1 MVQSSGKLEKRKS
14 ICDSMRK
21 RDQEDLT
28 FGIRSVI
35 EAIKQGKTINKILL
49 QKGLT
54 GELVKELLILVNKE
68 KIIVQK
74 VPIQKLNH
82 MVKKNH
88 QGVIA
93 MISPVVY
100 HQIDWLVQ
108 EIYEK
113 GEDPF
118 ILILDRV
125 KDVRNFGAIARTA
138 ECFGVHAIVIPS
150 KDSALITNDAVKT
163 SAGALFKIP
172 VCKVSS
178 LTDAVDFL
186 IGSGLKVFACTEKS
200 ETLINKVKSSGPKAL
215 IMGSE
220 EDGVDHKLL
229 KMTDVNFKIPMT
241 GGIAS
246 LNVSVACG
254 IAIHKLISK

>member
-1 MVQSSGKLEKRKS
+1 MIKT
-14 ICDSMRK
+14 IT
-21 RDQEDLT
+21 EDLT

-54 GELVKELLILVNKE
+54 GELIKELLVLVHREN
-68 KIIVQK
+68 IVVQK
-74 VPIQKLNH
+74 VPVQKLNH

-93 MISPVVY
+93 MISPVAY

-108 EIYEK
+108 QVYEN

-150 KDSALITNDAVKT
+150 KNSALITNDAVKT

-172 VCKVSS
+172 VCKVTS
-178 LTDAVDFL
+178 LTAAVDFL
-186 IGSGLKVFACTEKS
+186 KGCGLKIFSCTEKS
-200 ETLINKVKSSGPKAL
+200 DTLINKVETNGPKAL

-220 EDGVDHKLL
+220 EDGVESNLIKAS
-229 KMTDVNFKIPMT
+229 DVNFKIPMS
-241 GGIAS
+241 GSIAS

-254 IAIHKLISK
+254 IAIHHLTSK

>member
-1 MVQSSGKLEKRKS
+1 MNKT
-14 ICDSMRK
+14 IT
-21 RDQEDLT
+21 EDLT

-54 GELVKELLILVNKE
+54 GELIKELLVLVHKE
-68 KIIVQK
+68 NIVVQK
-74 VPIQKLNH
+74 VPVQKLNH

-93 MISPVVY
+93 MISPVAY

-108 EIYEK
+108 QVYEK

-150 KDSALITNDAVKT
+150 KDSALITNDAIKT

-172 VCKVSS
+172 VCKVTS
-178 LTDAVDFL
+178 LNAAVDFL
-186 IGSGLKVFACTEKS
+186 KSCGLKIFSCTEKS
-200 ETLINKVKSSGPKAL
+200 DTFINKVESFGPKAL

-220 EDGVDHKLL
+220 EDGVDSNLIKAS
-229 KMTDVNFKIPMT
+229 DVNFKIPMT
-241 GGIAS
+241 GSIAS
-246 LNVSVACG
+246 LNVSVASG
-254 IAIHKLISK
+254 IAIHHFVLN

>member
-1 MVQSSGKLEKRKS
+1 MNKT
-14 ICDSMRK
+14 IT
-21 RDQEDLT
+21 EDLT

-54 GELVKELLILVNKE
+54 GELIKELLVLVYKE
-68 KIIVQK
+68 NIIVQK
-74 VPIQKLNH
+74 VPVQKLNH

-93 MISPVVY
+93 MISPVAY
-100 HQIDWLVQ
+100 HEIDWMVQ
-108 EIYEK
+108 QVYEK

-150 KDSALITNDAVKT
+150 KDSALITNDALKT

-178 LTDAVDFL
+178 LNAAVDFL
-186 IGSGLKVFACTEKS
+186 KGCGLKIFSCTEKS
-200 ETLINKVKSSGPKAL
+200 DILINKVKTTGPKAL

-220 EDGVDHKLL
+220 EDGVDSQLIKAS
-229 KMTDVNFKIPMT
+229 DVNFKIPMT
-241 GGIAS
+241 GSIAS

-254 IAIHKLISK
+254 IAIHKLIG

>member
-1 MVQSSGKLEKRKS
+1 
-14 ICDSMRK
+14 
-21 RDQEDLT
+21 
-28 FGIRSVI
+28 
-35 EAIKQGKTINKILL
+35 
-49 QKGLT
+49 
-54 GELVKELLILVNKE
+54 
-68 KIIVQK
+68 
-74 VPIQKLNH
+74 
-82 MVKKNH
+82 
-88 QGVIA
+88 
-93 MISPVVY
+93 MISPVAY

-108 EIYEK
+108 EVYEK

-178 LTDAVDFL
+178 LNTAVDFL
-186 IGSGLKVFACTEKS
+186 KGSGLKVFACTEKS
-200 ETLINKVKSSGPKAL
+200 ENLINKVLINGPKAL

-220 EDGVDHKLL
+220 EDGVDYKLL
-229 KMTDVNFKIPMT
+229 NMTDGNFKIPMS
-241 GGIAS
+241 GSIAS

-254 IAIHKLISK
+254 IAIHYLANLK

>member
-1 MVQSSGKLEKRKS
+1 MNKT
-14 ICDSMRK
+14 IT
-21 RDQEDLT
+21 EDLT

-54 GELVKELLILVNKE
+54 GELIKELLVLVHKE
-68 KIIVQK
+68 NIVVQK
-74 VPIQKLNH
+74 VPVQKLNH

-93 MISPVVY
+93 MISPVAY

-108 EIYEK
+108 QVYEK

-150 KDSALITNDAVKT
+150 KDSALVTNDAIKT

-172 VCKVSS
+172 VCKVTS
-178 LTDAVDFL
+178 LNAAVDFL
-186 IGSGLKVFACTEKS
+186 KGCGLKIFSCTEKS
-200 ETLINKVKSSGPKAL
+200 DTFINKVESFGPKAL

-220 EDGVDHKLL
+220 EDGVDSNLIKAS
-229 KMTDVNFKIPMT
+229 DVNFKIPMT
-241 GGIAS
+241 GSIAS
-246 LNVSVACG
+246 LNVSVASG
-254 IAIHKLISK
+254 IAIHKLMG

>member
-1 MVQSSGKLEKRKS
+1 MNKTFT
-14 ICDSMRK
+14 
-21 RDQEDLT
+21 EDLT

-35 EAIKQGKTINKILL
+35 EAIKQGKTINKIFL

-54 GELVKELLILVNKE
+54 GELIKELLVLVHKE
-68 KIIVQK
+68 SIVVQK
-74 VPIQKLNH
+74 VPVQKLNH

-93 MISPVVY
+93 MISPVAY

-108 EIYEK
+108 QVYEK

-150 KDSALITNDAVKT
+150 KDSALITNDALKT

-178 LTDAVDFL
+178 LNAAVDFL
-186 IGSGLKVFACTEKS
+186 KGCGLKIFSCTEKS
-200 ETLINKVKSSGPKAL
+200 DILINKVKTTGPKAL
-215 IMGSE
+215 IMG
-220 EDGVDHKLL
+220 L
-229 KMTDVNFKIPMT
+229 
-241 GGIAS
+241 S
-246 LNVSVACG
+246 L
-254 IAIHKLISK
+254 IHI

>member
-1 MVQSSGKLEKRKS
+1 MNKT
-14 ICDSMRK
+14 IT
-21 RDQEDLT
+21 EDLT

-54 GELVKELLILVNKE
+54 GELIKELLVLVHKE
-68 KIIVQK
+68 NIVVQK
-74 VPIQKLNH
+74 VPVQKLNH

-93 MISPVVY
+93 MISPVAY

-108 EIYEK
+108 QVYEK

-138 ECFGVHAIVIPS
+138 ECVGVHAIVIPS
-150 KDSALITNDAVKT
+150 KDSALVTNDAIKT

-178 LTDAVDFL
+178 LNAAVDFL
-186 IGSGLKVFACTEKS
+186 KGCGLKIFSCTEKS
-200 ETLINKVKSSGPKAL
+200 DTLINKVETTGPKAL

-220 EDGVDHKLL
+220 QDGVDSNLIKAS
-229 KMTDVNFKIPMT
+229 DVNFKIPMT
-241 GGIAS
+241 GSIAS

-254 IAIHKLISK
+254 IAIHKLTS

>member
-1 MVQSSGKLEKRKS
+1 
-14 ICDSMRK
+14 MRK
-21 RDQEDLT
+21 RVQEDLT

-74 VPIQKLNH
+74 VPTQKLNH

-93 MISPVVY
+93 MISPVAY

-108 EIYEK
+108 EVYEK

-172 VCKVSS
+172 VCKVIS

-186 IGSGLKVFACTEKS
+186 IGCGLKVFACTEKS
-200 ETLINKVKSSGPKAL
+200 ETLINKVKSSGPKVL

-241 GGIAS
+241 GSIAS
-246 LNVSVACG
+246 INVSVACG
-254 IAIHKLISK
+254 IAIHKLMSK

>member
-1 MVQSSGKLEKRKS
+1 MNKT
-14 ICDSMRK
+14 IT
-21 RDQEDLT
+21 EDLT

-54 GELVKELLILVNKE
+54 GELIKELLVLVHKE
-68 KIIVQK
+68 NIVVQK
-74 VPIQKLNH
+74 VPVQKLNH
-82 MVKKNH
+82 LVKKNH

-93 MISPVVY
+93 MISPVAY

-108 EIYEK
+108 QVYEK

-150 KDSALITNDAVKT
+150 KDSALVTNDAIKT

-178 LTDAVDFL
+178 LTAAVDFL
-186 IGSGLKVFACTEKS
+186 KGCGLKIFSCTEKS
-200 ETLINKVKSSGPKAL
+200 DTLISKVETTGPKAL

-220 EDGVDHKLL
+220 QDGVDSNLIKAS
-229 KMTDVNFKIPMT
+229 DVNFKIPMT
-241 GGIAS
+241 GSIAS

-254 IAIHKLISK
+254 IAIHKLMG

>member
-1 MVQSSGKLEKRKS
+1 MNKT
-14 ICDSMRK
+14 IT
-21 RDQEDLT
+21 EDLT

-54 GELVKELLILVNKE
+54 GELIKELLVLVQKE
-68 KIIVQK
+68 NIVVQK
-74 VPIQKLNH
+74 VPVQKLNH

-93 MISPVVY
+93 MISPVDY

-108 EIYEK
+108 QVYEK

-172 VCKVSS
+172 VCKVTS
-178 LTDAVDFL
+178 LNAAVDFL
-186 IGSGLKVFACTEKS
+186 KGCGLKIFSCTEKS
-200 ETLINKVKSSGPKAL
+200 DTLINKVETTGPKAL

-220 EDGVDHKLL
+220 QDGVDSQLIKAS
-229 KMTDVNFKIPMT
+229 DVNFKIPMT
-241 GGIAS
+241 GSIAS

>member
-1 MVQSSGKLEKRKS
+1 MNKTFT
-14 ICDSMRK
+14 
-21 RDQEDLT
+21 EDLT

-54 GELVKELLILVNKE
+54 GELIKELLVLVHKE
-68 KIIVQK
+68 NIVVQK
-74 VPIQKLNH
+74 VPVQKLNH

-93 MISPVVY
+93 MISPVAY
-100 HQIDWLVQ
+100 HEIDWLVQ
-108 EIYEK
+108 QVYEK

-150 KDSALITNDAVKT
+150 KDSALITNDAIKT

-172 VCKVSS
+172 VCKVTS
-178 LTDAVDFL
+178 LNAAVDFL
-186 IGSGLKVFACTEKS
+186 KGCGLKIFSCTEKS
-200 ETLINKVKSSGPKAL
+200 ETLINKVETTGPKAL

-220 EDGVDHKLL
+220 EDGVDSQLIKAS
-229 KMTDVNFKIPMT
+229 DVNFQISMT
-241 GGIAS
+241 GSIAS

-254 IAIHKLISK
+254 IAIHKLMGK

>member
-1 MVQSSGKLEKRKS
+1 MNKT
-14 ICDSMRK
+14 IT
-21 RDQEDLT
+21 EDLT

-54 GELVKELLILVNKE
+54 GELIKELLVLVHKE
-68 KIIVQK
+68 NIVVQK
-74 VPIQKLNH
+74 VPVQKLNH

-93 MISPVVY
+93 MISPVAY

-108 EIYEK
+108 QVYEK

-178 LTDAVDFL
+178 LNAALDFL
-186 IGSGLKVFACTEKS
+186 KGCGLKIFACTEKS
-200 ETLINKVKSSGPKAL
+200 DTLINKVETNGPKAL

-220 EDGVDHKLL
+220 QDGVDSQLIKAS
-229 KMTDVNFKIPMT
+229 DVNFKIPMT
-241 GGIAS
+241 GSIAS

>member
-1 MVQSSGKLEKRKS
+1 MKKT
-14 ICDSMRK
+14 IT
-21 RDQEDLT
+21 EDLT

-54 GELVKELLILVNKE
+54 GELIKELLVLVHKE
-68 KIIVQK
+68 NIVVQK
-74 VPIQKLNH
+74 VPVQKLNH

-93 MISPVVY
+93 MISPVAY
-100 HQIDWLVQ
+100 HEIDWMVQ
-108 EIYEK
+108 QVYEK

-172 VCKVSS
+172 VCKVTS
-178 LTDAVDFL
+178 LNAAVDFL
-186 IGSGLKVFACTEKS
+186 KGCGLKIFSCTEKS
-200 ETLINKVKSSGPKAL
+200 ETLINRVETTGPKAL

-220 EDGVDHKLL
+220 EDGVAPQLIKAS
-229 KMTDVNFKIPMT
+229 DVNFQIPMS
-241 GGIAS
+241 GSIAS

-254 IAIHKLISK
+254 IAIHKLMGK

>member
-1 MVQSSGKLEKRKS
+1 MNKT
-14 ICDSMRK
+14 IT
-21 RDQEDLT
+21 EDLT

-54 GELVKELLILVNKE
+54 GELIKELLVLVHKE
-68 KIIVQK
+68 NIVVQK
-74 VPIQKLNH
+74 VPVQKLNH

-93 MISPVVY
+93 MISPVAY

-108 EIYEK
+108 QVYEK

-150 KDSALITNDAVKT
+150 KDSALVTNDAIKT

-178 LTDAVDFL
+178 LNASVDFL
-186 IGSGLKVFACTEKS
+186 KGCGLKIFSCTEKS
-200 ETLINKVKSSGPKAL
+200 EILINKVESSGPKAL

-220 EDGVDHKLL
+220 EDGVDSNLIKAS
-229 KMTDVNFKIPMT
+229 DVNFKIPMT
-241 GGIAS
+241 GSIAS

>member
-1 MVQSSGKLEKRKS
+1 
-14 ICDSMRK
+14 MRK

-68 KIIVQK
+68 RIIVQK
-74 VPIQKLNH
+74 VPIQKLNR

-93 MISPVVY
+93 MISPVAY

-108 EIYEK
+108 EVYEK

-178 LTDAVDFL
+178 LNTAVDFL
-186 IGSGLKVFACTEKS
+186 KGSGLKVFACTEKS
-200 ETLINKVKSSGPKAL
+200 ETLINKVLINGPKAL

-220 EDGVDHKLL
+220 EDGVDYKLL
-229 KMTDVNFKIPMT
+229 KMTDGNFKIPMS
-241 GGIAS
+241 GSIAS

-254 IAIHKLISK
+254 IAIHHLANLK

>member
-1 MVQSSGKLEKRKS
+1 MNKT
-14 ICDSMRK
+14 IT
-21 RDQEDLT
+21 EDLT

-54 GELVKELLILVNKE
+54 GELIKELLVLVHKE
-68 KIIVQK
+68 NIVVQK
-74 VPIQKLNH
+74 VPVQKLNH

-93 MISPVVY
+93 MISPVAY

-108 EIYEK
+108 QVYEK

-178 LTDAVDFL
+178 LNTAVDFL
-186 IGSGLKVFACTEKS
+186 KGSGLKVFACTEKS
-200 ETLINKVKSSGPKAL
+200 ETLINKVLINGPKAL

-220 EDGVDHKLL
+220 EDGVDYKLL
-229 KMTDVNFKIPMT
+229 KMTDGNFKIPMS
-241 GGIAS
+241 GSIAS

-254 IAIHKLISK
+254 IAIHHLANLK

>member
-1 MVQSSGKLEKRKS
+1 MNKT
-14 ICDSMRK
+14 IT
-21 RDQEDLT
+21 EDLT

-49 QKGLT
+49 QKGLS
-54 GELVKELLILVNKE
+54 GELIKELLALVHKE
-68 KIIVQK
+68 NIVVQK
-74 VPIQKLNH
+74 VPVQKLNH

-93 MISPVVY
+93 MISPVDY

-108 EIYEK
+108 QVYEK

-172 VCKVSS
+172 VCKVTS
-178 LTDAVDFL
+178 LNAAVDFL
-186 IGSGLKVFACTEKS
+186 KGCGLKIFSCTEKS
-200 ETLINKVKSSGPKAL
+200 DTLINKVETTGPKAL

-220 EDGVDHKLL
+220 QDGVDSQLIKAS
-229 KMTDVNFKIPMT
+229 DVNFKIPMT
-241 GGIAS
+241 GSIAS

-254 IAIHKLISK
+254 IAIHHLMLN

>member
-1 MVQSSGKLEKRKS
+1 MIKT
-14 ICDSMRK
+14 IT
-21 RDQEDLT
+21 EDLT

-54 GELVKELLILVNKE
+54 GELIKELLVLVHKE
-68 KIIVQK
+68 NIVVQK
-74 VPIQKLNH
+74 VPVQKLNH

-93 MISPVVY
+93 MISPVAY

-108 EIYEK
+108 QFYEK

-172 VCKVSS
+172 VCKVTS
-178 LTDAVDFL
+178 LNAAVDFL
-186 IGSGLKVFACTEKS
+186 KGCGLKIFSCTEKS
-200 ETLINKVKSSGPKAL
+200 DTLINKVETTGPKAL

-220 EDGVDHKLL
+220 QDGVDSQLIKAS
-229 KMTDVNFKIPMT
+229 DVNFKIPMT
-241 GGIAS
+241 GSIAS

-254 IAIHKLISK
+254 IAIHKLMG

>member
-1 MVQSSGKLEKRKS
+1 MNKTIR
-14 ICDSMRK
+14 
-21 RDQEDLT
+21 EDLT

-54 GELVKELLILVNKE
+54 GELIKELLVLVHKE
-68 KIIVQK
+68 NIVVQK
-74 VPIQKLNH
+74 VPVQKLNH

-93 MISPVVY
+93 MISPVAY

-108 EIYEK
+108 QVYEK

-178 LTDAVDFL
+178 LTATVDFL
-186 IGSGLKVFACTEKS
+186 KGSGLKVFACTEKS

-241 GGIAS
+241 GNIAS

-254 IAIHKLISK
+254 IAIHQLNNL

>member
-1 MVQSSGKLEKRKS
+1 MNKT
-14 ICDSMRK
+14 IT
-21 RDQEDLT
+21 EDLT

-54 GELVKELLILVNKE
+54 GELIKELLVLVHKE
-68 KIIVQK
+68 NIVVQK
-74 VPIQKLNH
+74 VPVQKLNH

-93 MISPVVY
+93 MISPDAY

-108 EIYEK
+108 QVYEK

-150 KDSALITNDAVKT
+150 KDSALVTNDAIKT

-172 VCKVSS
+172 VCKVTS
-178 LTDAVDFL
+178 LNAAVDFL
-186 IGSGLKVFACTEKS
+186 KGCGLKIFACTEKS
-200 ETLINKVKSSGPKAL
+200 DTFINKVESFGPKAL

-220 EDGVDHKLL
+220 EDGVDSNLIKASN
-229 KMTDVNFKIPMT
+229 VNFKIPMT
-241 GGIAS
+241 GSIAS

-254 IAIHKLISK
+254 IALHKLMG

>member
-1 MVQSSGKLEKRKS
+1 MNKT
-14 ICDSMRK
+14 IT
-21 RDQEDLT
+21 EDLT

-54 GELVKELLILVNKE
+54 GELIKELLVLVHKE
-68 KIIVQK
+68 NIVVQK
-74 VPIQKLNH
+74 VPVQKLNH

-93 MISPVVY
+93 MISPVAY

-108 EIYEK
+108 QVYEK

-172 VCKVSS
+172 VCKVTS
-178 LTDAVDFL
+178 LNAAVDFL
-186 IGSGLKVFACTEKS
+186 KGCGLKIFSCTEKS
-200 ETLINKVKSSGPKAL
+200 DTLINKVETTGPKAL

-220 EDGVDHKLL
+220 QDGVDSQLIKAS
-229 KMTDVNFKIPMT
+229 DVNFKIPMT
-241 GGIAS
+241 GSIAS

-254 IAIHKLISK
+254 IAIHKLMSK

>member
-1 MVQSSGKLEKRKS
+1 MIKT
-14 ICDSMRK
+14 IT
-21 RDQEDLT
+21 EDLT

-54 GELVKELLILVNKE
+54 GELIKELLVLVQKE
-68 KIIVQK
+68 NIVVQK
-74 VPIQKLNH
+74 VPVQKLNH

-93 MISPVVY
+93 MISPVDY

-108 EIYEK
+108 QVYEK

-172 VCKVSS
+172 VCKVTS
-178 LTDAVDFL
+178 LNAAVDFL
-186 IGSGLKVFACTEKS
+186 KGCGLKVFACTEKS
-200 ETLINKVKSSGPKAL
+200 ETLINKVESTGPKAL

-220 EDGVDHKLL
+220 EDGVDSQLIKAS
-229 KMTDVNFKIPMT
+229 DVNFKIPMS
-241 GGIAS
+241 GSIAS

-254 IAIHKLISK
+254 IAIHKLIRS

>member
-1 MVQSSGKLEKRKS
+1 MNKK
-14 ICDSMRK
+14 IT
-21 RDQEDLT
+21 EDLT

-54 GELVKELLILVNKE
+54 GELIKELLVLVHKE
-68 KIIVQK
+68 NIVVQK
-74 VPIQKLNH
+74 VPVQKLNH

-93 MISPVVY
+93 LISPVAY

-108 EIYEK
+108 QVYEK

-172 VCKVSS
+172 VCKVTS
-178 LTDAVDFL
+178 LNAAVDFL
-186 IGSGLKVFACTEKS
+186 KGCGLKIFSCTEKS
-200 ETLINKVKSSGPKAL
+200 DTLINKVETTGPKAL

-220 EDGVDHKLL
+220 QDGVDSQLIKAS
-229 KMTDVNFKIPMT
+229 DENFKIPMT
-241 GGIAS
+241 GSIAS
-246 LNVSVACG
+246 LKVSVACG
-254 IAIHKLISK
+254 IAIHKLMSK

>member
-1 MVQSSGKLEKRKS
+1 MIKT
-14 ICDSMRK
+14 IT
-21 RDQEDLT
+21 EDLT

-49 QKGLT
+49 QKGLS
-54 GELVKELLILVNKE
+54 GELIKELLALVHKE
-68 KIIVQK
+68 NIVVQK
-74 VPIQKLNH
+74 VPVQKLNH

-93 MISPVVY
+93 MISPVAY

-108 EIYEK
+108 QVYEK

-172 VCKVSS
+172 VCKVTS
-178 LTDAVDFL
+178 LNAAVDFL
-186 IGSGLKVFACTEKS
+186 KGCGLKIFSCTEKS
-200 ETLINKVKSSGPKAL
+200 DTLINKVETTGPKAL

-220 EDGVDHKLL
+220 QDGADSQLIKAS
-229 KMTDVNFKIPMT
+229 DVNFKIPMT
-241 GGIAS
+241 GSIAS

-254 IAIHKLISK
+254 IAIHKLMS

>member
-1 MVQSSGKLEKRKS
+1 MNKT
-14 ICDSMRK
+14 IT
-21 RDQEDLT
+21 EDLT

-49 QKGLT
+49 QKGLS
-54 GELVKELLILVNKE
+54 GELIKELLALVHKE
-68 KIIVQK
+68 NIVVQK
-74 VPIQKLNH
+74 VPVQKLNH

-93 MISPVVY
+93 MISPVAY

-108 EIYEK
+108 QVYEK

-172 VCKVSS
+172 VCKVTS
-178 LTDAVDFL
+178 LNAAVDFL
-186 IGSGLKVFACTEKS
+186 KGCGLKIFTCTEKS
-200 ETLINKVKSSGPKAL
+200 DTLINKVETTGPKAL

-220 EDGVDHKLL
+220 QDGVDSQLIKAS
-229 KMTDVNFKIPMT
+229 DVNFKIPMT
-241 GGIAS
+241 GSIAS

>member
-1 MVQSSGKLEKRKS
+1 MNKT
-14 ICDSMRK
+14 IT
-21 RDQEDLT
+21 EDLT

-54 GELVKELLILVNKE
+54 GELIKELLVLVHKE
-68 KIIVQK
+68 NIVVQK
-74 VPIQKLNH
+74 VPVQKLNH

-93 MISPVVY
+93 MISPVAY

-108 EIYEK
+108 QVYEK

-138 ECFGVHAIVIPS
+138 ECFGVHSIVIPS

-178 LTDAVDFL
+178 LNASVDFL
-186 IGSGLKVFACTEKS
+186 KGCGLKIFSCTEKS
-200 ETLINKVKSSGPKAL
+200 DTFINKVESSGPKAL

-220 EDGVDHKLL
+220 QDGVDSQLIKAS
-229 KMTDVNFKIPMT
+229 DVNFKIPMT
-241 GGIAS
+241 GSIAS

>member
-1 MVQSSGKLEKRKS
+1 MIKT
-14 ICDSMRK
+14 IT
-21 RDQEDLT
+21 EDLT

-54 GELVKELLILVNKE
+54 GELIKELLVLVHKE
-68 KIIVQK
+68 NIVVQK
-74 VPIQKLNH
+74 VPAQKLNH

-93 MISPVVY
+93 MISPVDY

-108 EIYEK
+108 QVYEK

-172 VCKVSS
+172 VCKVTS
-178 LTDAVDFL
+178 LNAAVDFL
-186 IGSGLKVFACTEKS
+186 KGCGLKVFACTEKS
-200 ETLINKVKSSGPKAL
+200 ETLINKVESTGPKAL

-220 EDGVDHKLL
+220 EDGVDSQLIKAS
-229 KMTDVNFKIPMT
+229 DVNFKIPMS
-241 GGIAS
+241 GSIAS

-254 IAIHKLISK
+254 IAIHKLIRS